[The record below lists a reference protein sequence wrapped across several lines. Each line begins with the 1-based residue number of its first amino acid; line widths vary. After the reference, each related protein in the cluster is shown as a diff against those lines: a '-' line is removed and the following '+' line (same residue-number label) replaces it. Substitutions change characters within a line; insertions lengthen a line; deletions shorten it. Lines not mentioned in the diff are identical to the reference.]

1 MVMLALDEYS
11 QANIKKCRAKASPD
25 VHKLVILGGYE
36 GGIEILV
43 APPPA
48 AFAKTARPAD
58 FDAMSTESLP
68 VIDIAPL
75 LARTGDRAAIA
86 AQIAAAC
93 RAHGFFYI
101 RGHGIPASL
110 IAELEALSHRF
121 FAWPMADKLATRMA
135 LGGRAWRGYFPPAGE
150 LTAGRPDWKEG
161 LYLGTDLPGD
171 HILVLARTP
180 LHGANLYPAL
190 EGFQA
195 AIDAYM
201 AHATAAA
208 HALMEGVALSL
219 DLPADY
225 FAARYTSDPLLLF
238 RIFNYPSQAL
248 PADLQADADAIWGV
262 GEHTDYGLLTLLY
275 QDSVGGLQVK
285 SPNGW
290 IEAPPIPGT
299 LVCNIGDMLD
309 RMTGGYYRS
318 TPHRVRRNT
327 SGRERLSFPLFFD
340 PNFFA
345 QVQRIPGLPTVE
357 VLDDSAARWD
367 RANVHA
373 FNGTYG
379 DYVLNKVGQVF
390 PELKNEALD

>member
-1 MVMLALDEYS
+1 L
-11 QANIKKCRAKASPD
+11 
-25 VHKLVILGGYE
+25 E
-36 GGIEILV
+36 GGV
-43 APPPA
+43 VFSSCNP
-48 AFAKTARPAD
+48 D
-58 FDAMSTESLP
+58 FDAMSSTSLP

-75 LARTGDRAAIA
+75 LAGHGDRATVAT
-86 AQIAAAC
+86 QIAAAC

-101 RGHGIPASL
+101 RGHGIPEEL
-110 IAELEALSHRF
+110 IQRLEALSHAF
-121 FAWPMADKLATRMA
+121 FALPMAEKLAYRMA
-135 LGGRAWRGYFPPAGE
+135 LSGRAWRGYFPPAGE

-161 LYLGTDLPGD
+161 LYLGTDLPAD

-180 LHGANLYPAL
+180 LHGANQYPAL
-190 EGFQA
+190 PGFQA

-208 HALMEGVALSL
+208 HALMAGVALSL

-225 FAARYTSDPLLLF
+225 FAARYTTDPLLLF
-238 RIFNYPSQAL
+238 RIFNYPSQPL
-248 PADLQADADAIWGV
+248 PDDLAADAAAIWGV

-285 SPNGW
+285 SPDGW
-290 IEAPPIPGT
+290 IDAPHIPGT

-309 RMTGGYYRS
+309 RMTGGHYRS

-345 QVQRIPGLPTVE
+345 HVQRIPGLAQLATE
-357 VLDDSAARWD
+357 DDSADRWD
-367 RANVHA
+367 KANVHA
-373 FNGTYG
+373 FGGSYG
-379 DYVLNKVGQVF
+379 DYVLNKVGKVF
-390 PELKNEALD
+390 PELRGEVLE